1 MYIRMLVYICVCVC
15 VCMYIA
21 KGKGP
26 VAIIETL
33 ISLIVQPK
41 EKKEEQIV
49 KLVCCRPSVI

>member
-1 MYIRMLVYICVCVC
+1 MYIRMLVYICVCVY

-41 EKKEEQIV
+41 EKK
-49 KLVCCRPSVI
+49 KNK